1 MKILQLAPVWETVP
15 PPAYGGTEAVV
26 SVLTEELVRRGHE
39 VLLCASG
46 DSQTSADLFSVVP
59 RSLRQADLA
68 EDAVQ
73 YAAVHVAMSLGQAQD
88 FDIVHNHNGPP
99 LDLGMAMSSATDTP
113 MLTTL
118 HNIAVGETK
127 FIWDNYRGWYNTIS
141 DQQSRSI
148 DALPSAHFAG
158 RVHNGIDVASF
169 PYLEEKDDYA
179 FFLARMTPD
188 KAPHLAIQAAHAAGR
203 RIVVAGKISTP
214 DEHEYFDTVVRPLL
228 KLPGVDYVGEA
239 DAIHKRELFSHAAVQ
254 LVPLQWEEPF
264 GLVMVEAMACGTPVI
279 AFNRGAAP
287 EIVVDGVN
295 GLLVDDVDGM
305 VRAFDRIDAID
316 PRQCRAY
323 VEANFSAQA
332 LASNYLAVYEKILG
346 ENGVPLDHV
355 A

>member
-1 MKILQLAPVWETVP
+1 MRILQLAPVWETVP

-46 DSQTSADLFSVVP
+46 DSHTSAKMFSVVP
-59 RSLRQADLA
+59 RSLRQAGLA
-68 EDAVQ
+68 DKAVQ
-73 YAAVHVAMSLGQAQD
+73 YAAVHVAMSLGLAQD

-118 HNIAVGETK
+118 HNLSVGETK
-127 FIWDNYRGWYNTIS
+127 FIWDNYLGWYNTIS

-148 DALPSAHFAG
+148 DALPGARYAG
-158 RVHNGIDVASF
+158 RVHNGIDVTSF
-169 PYLEEKDDYA
+169 PFLEEKDDYA

-188 KAPHLAIQAAHAAGR
+188 KAPHLAIEAAQAAGW
-203 RIVVAGKISTP
+203 RIVLAGKISTP
-214 DEHEYFDTVVRPLL
+214 DEQEYFDTIVRPLL

-279 AFNRGAAP
+279 AFNRGAAS
-287 EIVVDGVN
+287 EIVIEGVN
-295 GLLVDDVDGM
+295 GYLVNDVKEM
-305 VRAFDRIDAID
+305 VHALDHIGAID
-316 PRQCRAY
+316 PRDCRAH

-332 LASNYLAVYEKILG
+332 LADNYLAVYEKILG